1 MCRAPNFTSADPR
14 RTLFQTKC
22 RRSRPRPGWAHLRSG
37 RLSAPSACFLQVH
50 MLFTHTTCMIASSCG
65 YSPPHMSPSSAAL
78 KGAAVGYCAGVA
90 TGLLAL
96 WAMKLLEEEEQQVL
110 QVHRERRRVQR
121 HAGKSRTQ
129 SAAAT
134 QQLERKRLQAAGAQ
148 ERAGTSAP
156 TSSKQAARPSTAGT
170 TGVPGRTAGLG
181 GSRHDGRG
189 GRRHGPPAAAAR
201 KQGESSRLW
210 MAYWWLQRLLGIWML
225 TATVL
230 DSAPAAGQYILL
242 ASGAAEAA
250 AAVLLASPGHRR
262 RRVLGV
268 AVSASF
274 SAGFLAVGAAPHR
287 VVPALLASA
296 AALRSLSAR
305 HLGIVGSATAVR
317 VRAAALRSRILSHR
331 WGLFSCLVLEK
342 LGLLCFYASWLL
354 LTATPEL
361 VAFAASLLS
370 GRQAQLPALLEDLS
384 KSLLYPN
391 SWTGTC
397 SIGPPSPSV

>member
-1 MCRAPNFTSADPR
+1 
-14 RTLFQTKC
+14 
-22 RRSRPRPGWAHLRSG
+22 
-37 RLSAPSACFLQVH
+37 
-50 MLFTHTTCMIASSCG
+50 MIASSCG

-96 WAMKLLEEEEQQVL
+96 WAMKLLEEEEQQVT

-134 QQLERKRLQAAGAQ
+134 QQLDRQRPGAAGAQ
-148 ERAGTSAP
+148 ERAGTGAP

-170 TGVPGRTAGLG
+170 AGVPGRTAGLG
-181 GSRHDGRG
+181 GSQHDGRG
-189 GRRHGPPAAAAR
+189 SRRHGPPTAAAP
-201 KQGESSRLW
+201 KQSESSRLW

-230 DSAPAAGQYILL
+230 GSAPTAGQHVLL

-250 AAVLLASPGHRR
+250 AAVLLLASPGRHR
-262 RRVLGV
+262 RRVLGA
-268 AVSASF
+268 AVSAAF

-361 VAFAASLLS
+361 VAYAASLLS